1 MIKRKI
7 ILLPQEYV
15 VLVEFGYLV
24 YVFLVLLFQETF
36 IDYLAFKYVGLDRT

>member
-15 VLVEFGYLV
+15 VLVDFGYLV

-36 IDYLAFKYVGLDRT
+36 RLFGFQICRP

>member
-15 VLVEFGYLV
+15 VLVDFGYLV
-24 YVFLVLLFQETF
+24 YAFLRNF
-36 IDYLAFKYVGLDRT
+36 